1 MQVLS
6 AKDQARKEIRDMVDA
21 ISSIVV
27 RDYPVDN
34 SFVITEIKNYILDLE
49 FATENAGDL
58 KVIQYTRKQKLGGGA
73 LASALNTLRSKVQ
86 RISSI
91 RFASCPPEG
100 SN

>member
-1 MQVLS
+1 
-6 AKDQARKEIRDMVDA
+6 MVDA

-58 KVIQYTRKQKLGGGA
+58 KVIQYTRKQKLGGGN
-73 LASALNTLRSKVQ
+73 LGTVLNALRSKVQ

-91 RFASCPPEG
+91 RFSSLSLKG

>member
-1 MQVLS
+1 
-6 AKDQARKEIRDMVDA
+6 MVDA

-58 KVIQYTRKQKLGGGA
+58 KVIQYTRKQQLGGGS
-73 LASALNTLRSKVQ
+73 LGSILNSLRSKVQ
-86 RISSI
+86 RMSSI
-91 RFASCPPEG
+91 RFASCPPKG

>member
-1 MQVLS
+1 
-6 AKDQARKEIRDMVDA
+6 MVDA

-58 KVIQYTRKQKLGGGA
+58 KVIQYTRKQQLGDGKLGTV
-73 LASALNTLRSKVQ
+73 LNALRSKVQ

-91 RFASCPPEG
+91 RFASCPPRG

>member
-1 MQVLS
+1 
-6 AKDQARKEIRDMVDA
+6 MVDA

-58 KVIQYTRKQKLGGGA
+58 KVIQYTRKQQLGDGKLGIV
-73 LASALNTLRSKVQ
+73 LNALRSKVQ

-91 RFASCPPEG
+91 RFASCPPKG
-100 SN
+100 SS

>member
-1 MQVLS
+1 
-6 AKDQARKEIRDMVDA
+6 MVDA

-58 KVIQYTRKQKLGGGA
+58 KVIQYTRKQKLSGGA

-91 RFASCPPEG
+91 RFSSLSLKG

>member
-1 MQVLS
+1 
-6 AKDQARKEIRDMVDA
+6 MVDA

-58 KVIQYTRKQKLGGGA
+58 KVIQYTRKQKLGGGN
-73 LASALNTLRSKVQ
+73 LGTVLNALRSKVQ

-91 RFASCPPEG
+91 RFSSFSPRG

>member
-1 MQVLS
+1 
-6 AKDQARKEIRDMVDA
+6 MVDA

-58 KVIQYTRKQKLGGGA
+58 KVIQYTRKQKLGGGN
-73 LASALNTLRSKVQ
+73 LGTVLNGLRSKVQ
-86 RISSI
+86 WISSI
-91 RFASCPPEG
+91 RFASSAPKG

>member
-1 MQVLS
+1 
-6 AKDQARKEIRDMVDA
+6 MVDA

-58 KVIQYTRKQKLGGGA
+58 KVIQYTRKQQLGDGKLGTV
-73 LASALNTLRSKVQ
+73 LNALRSKVQ

-91 RFASCPPEG
+91 RFASCPPKG